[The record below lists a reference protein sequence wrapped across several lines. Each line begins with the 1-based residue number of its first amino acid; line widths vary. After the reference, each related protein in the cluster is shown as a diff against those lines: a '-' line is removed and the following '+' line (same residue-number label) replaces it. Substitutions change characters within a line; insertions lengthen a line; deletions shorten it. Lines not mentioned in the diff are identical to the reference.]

1 MKVSVTKAASLA
13 GVSRTTLYSDMDNGK
28 LSFEQTSKNK
38 RKIEVSELER
48 VYGALKLNDNKSST
62 NVKPEQN
69 LTRST
74 EQSSSELTE
83 LAVLREK
90 LAILEKERLRER
102 QQYQEQIEQLADSL
116 NKAQENQNNTTR
128 LLEHYTKNDKGEDIE
143 KSIKELEDKIAN
155 QEKSANDKFETMAKE
170 KSDIAKANMMY
181 KFTGVVLTM
190 MAIGTTIYVMIEKG
204 IIQLN

>member
-38 RKIEVSELER
+38 RKIDVSELER

-181 KFTGVVLTM
+181 KFTGVLLTM